1 MAAYGAPTSSTIFL
15 QCCMWWSYFKHHMQ
29 STSKEVIGERER
41 ERDREIDIC
50 MEKGLLQ
57 EVLPYVDLLDECASH
72 FVQIHHNIKCQMLI
86 NFPIH

>member
-15 QCCMWWSYFKHHMQ
+15 QCCMWWSYFKHHIQ

-41 ERDREIDIC
+41 C
-50 MEKGLLQ
+50 MEKGPLQ
-57 EVLPYVDLLDECASH
+57 EVLPHVDLLDECASH